1 MRARGGYSQALPCIE
16 FFSSVHCIFVRV
28 HRVACKSACTGLLL
42 QTRRSGVICLCVSVS
57 VHVGHNRAAVQKRLS
72 RSRCRLG
79 ADSWAQEPCI
89 RWGFGPTNNKGYFRG
104 QLPDTPQEIDAFS
117 RYHYCS
123 NLFLITLR
131 LICNAYTWRRAVCA
145 VAWSLCLS
153 VCPSQASVLS
163 KWPNSWIKPVF
174 GRGAT
179 LGLSYALLQG
189 IRFSP
194 KLIGRRFAILF
205 QHLT

>member
-1 MRARGGYSQALPCIE
+1 LPCIE
-16 FFSSVHCIFVRV
+16 FFFKCSLYFCPRSPRC
-28 HRVACKSACTGLLL
+28 L
-42 QTRRSGVICLCVSVS
+42 QDVLVLGYCYRRSGVICLCVSVS
-57 VHVGHNRAAVQKRLS
+57 VYVGHNRAAVQKRRS

-89 RWGFGPTNNKGYFRG
+89 RWGFGSTNKKGYFRG
-104 QLPDTPQEIDAFS
+104 QLPDTPREIDAFS

-123 NLFLITLR
+123 NLFLITLL

-145 VAWSLCLS
+145 VAWSLYLF

-189 IRFSP
+189 IPFST

-205 QHLT
+205 QRLT